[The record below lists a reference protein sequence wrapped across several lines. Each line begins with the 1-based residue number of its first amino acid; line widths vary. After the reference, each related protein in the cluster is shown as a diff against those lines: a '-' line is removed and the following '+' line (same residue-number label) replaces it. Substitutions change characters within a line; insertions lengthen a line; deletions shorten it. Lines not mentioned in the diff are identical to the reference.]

1 MDLETRIYKYS
12 LMIGGAL
19 LTVLFLL
26 CTIVYIFIS
35 QELGW
40 GTLMFVSM
48 LISIG
53 CSIPVG
59 IPAGIVRKSKN
70 LKTKKPLMQNIIRNH
85 NQRLIIEEGCVRVFC
100 TSAPLLLYLCPGEA
114 NKAL

>member
-40 GTLMFVSM
+40 GALMFVSM
-48 LISIG
+48 LIS
-53 CSIPVG
+53 VG
-59 IPAGIVRKSKN
+59 VFYTGWDTGRSPRSD
-70 LKTKKPLMQNIIRNH
+70 
-85 NQRLIIEEGCVRVFC
+85 NQEPEDQETTDVEHHQE
-100 TSAPLLLYLCPGEA
+100 S
-114 NKAL
+114 

>member
-26 CTIVYIFIS
+26 CTIFCTFMGPGI
-35 QELGW
+35 GW
-40 GTLMFVSM
+40 GALMFVSM

-59 IPAGIVRKSKN
+59 IRAGTARKSRN
-70 LKTKKPLMQNIIRNH
+70 LKTKKPLMQSIIRNY
-85 NQRLIIEEGCVRVFC
+85 NQRLIIEEGCVRERIPF
-100 TSAPLLLYLCPGEA
+100 
-114 NKAL
+114 ALFMPW

>member
-26 CTIVYIFIS
+26 CTIFCIFMGPGI
-35 QELGW
+35 GW
-40 GTLMFVSM
+40 GALMFVSM

-53 CSIPVG
+53 VFYIGWDTGRNRP
-59 IPAGIVRKSKN
+59 KEQN
-70 LKTKKPLMQNIIRNH
+70 LKAKTNAEYL
-85 NQRLIIEEGCVRVFC
+85 EEL
-100 TSAPLLLYLCPGEA
+100 S
-114 NKAL
+114 

>member
-26 CTIVYIFIS
+26 CTIFCTFMGPGI
-35 QELGW
+35 GW
-40 GTLMFVSM
+40 GALMFVSM

-53 CSIPVG
+53 VFYIGWDTGRSP
-59 IPAGIVRKSKN
+59 RSD
-70 LKTKKPLMQNIIRNH
+70 
-85 NQRLIIEEGCVRVFC
+85 NQEPEDQETTDVEHHQE
-100 TSAPLLLYLCPGEA
+100 S
-114 NKAL
+114 

>member
-1 MDLETRIYKYS
+1 MDLETKIYKYS

-40 GTLMFVSM
+40 GALMFVSM

-53 CSIPVG
+53 VFYIGWDTGRSP
-59 IPAGIVRKSKN
+59 RSD
-70 LKTKKPLMQNIIRNH
+70 
-85 NQRLIIEEGCVRVFC
+85 NQEPEDQEITDVEHRQE
-100 TSAPLLLYLCPGEA
+100 S
-114 NKAL
+114 

>member
-26 CTIVYIFIS
+26 CTIFCTFMGPGI
-35 QELGW
+35 GW
-40 GTLMFVSM
+40 GALMFVSI

-53 CSIPVG
+53 VFYIGWDTGRSP
-59 IPAGIVRKSKN
+59 RSD
-70 LKTKKPLMQNIIRNH
+70 
-85 NQRLIIEEGCVRVFC
+85 NQEPEDQEITDVEHRQE
-100 TSAPLLLYLCPGEA
+100 S
-114 NKAL
+114 

>member
-26 CTIVYIFIS
+26 CTIFCTFMGPEI
-35 QELGW
+35 GW
-40 GTLMFVSM
+40 GALMFVSM

-53 CSIPVG
+53 VFYTGWDTGRSPRSDNQEPEDQETTDVG
-59 IPAGIVRKSKN
+59 HHQES
-70 LKTKKPLMQNIIRNH
+70 
-85 NQRLIIEEGCVRVFC
+85 
-100 TSAPLLLYLCPGEA
+100 
-114 NKAL
+114 

>member
-26 CTIVYIFIS
+26 CTIFCTFMGPGI
-35 QELGW
+35 GW
-40 GTLMFVSM
+40 GALMFVSM

-53 CSIPVG
+53 
-59 IPAGIVRKSKN
+59 
-70 LKTKKPLMQNIIRNH
+70 
-85 NQRLIIEEGCVRVFC
+85 VFYIGWD
-100 TSAPLLLYLCPGEA
+100 TGRSRPEDQETTDVEHHQES
-114 NKAL
+114 

>member
-26 CTIVYIFIS
+26 CTIFCTFMGPGI
-35 QELGW
+35 GW
-40 GTLMFVSM
+40 GALMFVSM

-53 CSIPVG
+53 VFYIGWDTGRSPRSDNQE
-59 IPAGIVRKSKN
+59 PEDH
-70 LKTKKPLMQNIIRNH
+70 KTSDTEQH
-85 NQRLIIEEGCVRVFC
+85 EE
-100 TSAPLLLYLCPGEA
+100 S
-114 NKAL
+114 